1 MLAEYETGLD
11 RLALNRSVFREEEG
25 ERARDRHAD
34 GGASEQEDIWK
45 SRYLAEKKARTDGRR
60 KDRRNQLLP
69 FGRAIRGQLLDRR
82 QHFSIYSPMKWPS
95 PPIADH
101 PLRK

>member
-60 KDRRNQLLP
+60 KDRRNQLLL
-69 FGRAIRGQLLDRR
+69 FGRAIRMWATSRPTSTFFYLFPHEMAITTNR
-82 QHFSIYSPMKWPS
+82 
-95 PPIADH
+95 
-101 PLRK
+101 